1 MLDLLEEQ
9 ILPKVQK
16 PARYTGG
23 ELNQIVKDWDK
34 TDVKVCLSY
43 PDTYEVGMSNL
54 GLQILHHIINS
65 LDFALAERAYTPWP
79 DMEGELRRNKL
90 RLYSLE
96 SFKPLSDFD
105 LIGFSLQHE
114 LTYTNLLNMLDLS
127 GIPIRAADRYTK
139 SRSPITDHRLP
150 LIFAGGPSS
159 FNPEPVADFIDFFL
173 IGEGEEAIVEIL
185 ETFKTNKQRPRE
197 EILSE
202 LAKLEGIYVPR
213 LKPSKVKRRIVKDLD
228 KAPYPVKPL
237 VPFIE
242 VIHDRAMLEIMR
254 GCPRSCKFCQARA
267 CTHPVR
273 TRKVETLVKQAEEI
287 IKNTGYEELS
297 LVSLST
303 SDHPKIEELAKTLA
317 AKFENKKVSIALPS
331 VRMDSFSIKLAKEI
345 SKVRP
350 ATVTL
355 APEAGTERLRK
366 HIGKDLSEDEILSGA
381 AAAFESGIEKIKL
394 YFMIGLPTEKE
405 EDIEGIIT
413 LSKKIAQ
420 VGRDTFFASGRNKKR
435 LHITASVS
443 TFIPKPH
450 TPFEREAQISIAET
464 LSKQRFIKNN
474 LRDKVLEVRWHD
486 SGASFLE
493 GVFARG
499 DRELAKVIQA
509 AWKQG
514 CRLDAWSE
522 HFKLELWDKA
532 FKEAGVDPNVYLAKR
547 DEKEELPWGFIEV

>member
-1 MLDLLEEQ
+1 MKQLLEEQ

-23 ELNQIVKDWDK
+23 ELNQIKKDWEG
-34 TDVKVCLSY
+34 TDIKVCLSY

-54 GLQILHHIINS
+54 GLQILHHIING
-65 LDFALAERAYTPWP
+65 LDYALAERSYAPWP
-79 DMEGELRRNKL
+79 DMEQALRLNKL
-90 RLYSLE
+90 SLYSLE
-96 SFKPLSDFD
+96 SFKPLAEFD
-105 LIGFSLQHE
+105 MIGFSLQHE

-127 GIPIRAADRYTK
+127 GIPIRAADR
-139 SRSPITDHRLP
+139 STDNSQLTTDNYP

-185 ETFKTNKQRPRE
+185 ETFKANKQRPRE
-197 EILSE
+197 EILME
-202 LAKLEGIYVPR
+202 LAKLQGVYVPG
-213 LKPSKVKRRIVKDLD
+213 LKPSKVARRVVKDLD
-228 KAPYPVKPL
+228 KAPYPTKPL

-273 TRKVETLVKQAEEI
+273 TRKVETLIKQADEI

-303 SDHPKIEELAKTLA
+303 SDHPKIEELSKTLA

-345 SKVRP
+345 SKVRS

-405 EDIEGIIT
+405 EDIEGIVS

-435 LHITASVS
+435 LHITVSVS

-450 TPFEREAQISIAET
+450 TPFEREAQISITET
-464 LSKQRFIKNN
+464 LSKQRFIKDN

-499 DRELAKVIQA
+499 DRELSKVIQA

-547 DEKEELPWGFIEV
+547 DEKEKLPWGFIEV